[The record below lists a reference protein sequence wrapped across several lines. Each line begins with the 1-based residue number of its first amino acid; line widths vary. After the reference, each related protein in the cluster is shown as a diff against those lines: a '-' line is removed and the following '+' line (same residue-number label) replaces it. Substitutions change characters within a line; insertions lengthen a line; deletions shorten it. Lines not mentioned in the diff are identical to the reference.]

1 MMTSELK
8 TMSDEDGDEK
18 RTTKNFKDL
27 DIWRRAHGLV
37 LEIYK
42 ITRRYPQEERYG
54 LVSQMRR
61 AAVSVPANIAEGF
74 RKKGIRDKLN
84 FYNVAQASLDELCY
98 YIILSNDLEYIH
110 GNAHL
115 LKEMEEIARMLSG
128 WIKSIEIK

>member
-1 MMTSELK
+1 
-8 TMSDEDGDEK
+8 MSNGDGDGK
-18 RTTKNFKDL
+18 RTTKSFKDL
-27 DIWRRAHGLV
+27 NIWQRAHGLV
-37 LEIYK
+37 LEIYR

-98 YIILSNDLEYIH
+98 YIILSKDLDYIH
-110 GNAHL
+110 DNAHVV
-115 LKEMEEIARMLSG
+115 KEIEEIVKMLSG
-128 WIKSIEIK
+128 WIKSIERK